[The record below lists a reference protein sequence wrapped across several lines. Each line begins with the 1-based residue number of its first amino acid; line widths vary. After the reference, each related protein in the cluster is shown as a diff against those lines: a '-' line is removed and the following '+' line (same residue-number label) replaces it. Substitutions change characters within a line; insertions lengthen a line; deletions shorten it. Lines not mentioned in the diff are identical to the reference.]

1 MKRTSGTL
9 ALITT
14 TLVLLATHPA
24 LAATYKAECLS
35 DEGEFTSCKVKVQ
48 QNRFRVT
55 YQSSEHRKSNVN
67 ISSQQIVQMFR
78 RKYSKEKRRSF
89 LSSALGVAFSTLISE
104 DMRQRMG
111 LSSQDSEETHAQI
124 GVAYVDGP
132 LTAEVREALLQER
145 GSEDFEVEDEDLE
158 ENAVGEQD
166 LSQEDEGD
174 IEEDTDEDDTQQ
186 FEEEDAQQVKTKTSK
201 RKKNLSTRLAKKA
214 IIFDVGDER
223 DAFAL
228 RQELKASTGLEFD
241 QE

>member
-1 MKRTSGTL
+1 MKKTSGTL

-78 RKYSKEKRRSF
+78 REYSQEKRSSF

-132 LTAEVREALLQER
+132 LTAEMREALLQER

-174 IEEDTDEDDTQQ
+174 IEEDTQQ